1 MRIRWIATVVW
12 LLLVAGVNCCRADVK
27 AWEGTITVPT
37 YPWREDVNPKF
48 WALEVGPRYS
58 TTVKGSIVYPY
69 TMQDHLL
76 RTKQDRTY
84 KALFLENEYLK
95 ITCLPEL
102 GGRLHSVFDKTTGE
116 EMFHLN
122 PVIKPSTLAMRG
134 AWISGGVEWNFGP
147 HGHTVNVL
155 SPVDALIGRNRDG
168 SAFLE
173 ISNREKIF
181 RTHWTV
187 RVTLHPGKA
196 YLDERIRIENPTDAM
211 HPYYFWNCT
220 AFPCRGGTRFIYP
233 MSLGTDHDGR
243 EFFNWP
249 IHQGK
254 DLTWLKNYEKP
265 SSVFAVQCEHD
276 FFGAYDVD
284 ADRGIVQVANHHEL
298 IGKKAWTWGQSDD
311 GRVSQENLT
320 DDYEAYIEVQSGPL
334 PTQNDYGMLAPRQRV
349 AWREWWLPVHG
360 LGDGFE
366 FANKN
371 LVVHTSRQDGKLQ
384 LRLLATGKFAGVKCS
399 VTREGQQVA
408 QQQFDLSPGTVETLV
423 VPSVDDSAVE
433 VTVTTSDGRPLA
445 SFTTPLPI
453 RKVDPPDPSSF
464 IEKPD
469 EQLSAEENYLR
480 GRKHDRA
487 TDRPLARRYYEAALA
502 ADPGHVAALRAL
514 AVLDIEAGE
523 YQKAAEQL
531 LRAIGR
537 DADDGLAWYFLGV
550 CRLRSEDFAGAL
562 RASAKTSR
570 CLGTESLGYDLAG
583 RAHSNAGE
591 PTKAVEAFAKAVRRA
606 PDDTRAKDH
615 LMLALYAVG
624 DRKAAERWAR
634 HRIAQNPT
642 ALAPRAVLALKSSEA
657 MTRFATEVRKFV
669 GEDDFQMQETA
680 LVFAE
685 LGLAKQ
691 AAELLTAVCV
701 EPVDPPQR
709 DPLSLYYAAYYFGL
723 AGDRQRAET
732 FLGQASECSSDFVF
746 ASRPEVI
753 PALQFALQVNSDDG
767 YAHFHLGNVL
777 ANLGRIE
784 DAVAHW
790 RSAARLNLPQS
801 VLFRNLGLAHRT
813 RFDDPAKAEQYYR
826 KAIELRGDDQTLYR
840 DLADVLI
847 AAGRRSEGIELL
859 EAMPSEGIRR
869 ADVILLLAEAY
880 LDEGQYAKTLEVLRS
895 TPYFVNWEGQTITWD
910 LFHRAHV
917 GRGRE
922 RLEAGDP
929 QAALEDFEAALT
941 YPDNLGVGRSH
952 EPEEA
957 YAQYYQ
963 GRALQSLGRDDEARA
978 AYQAGAAGPEDSEN
992 KLHGEYRAKC
1002 VEALESLPRDVS

>member
-48 WALEVGPRYS
+48 WALEGGVKDA
-58 TTVKGSIVYPY
+58 TAVKGALVYPY

-76 RTKQDRTY
+76 RTKQDQTY

-122 PVIKPSTLAMRG
+122 SVIKPGMIAMRG

-147 HGHTVNVL
+147 HGHTVNAV

-181 RTHWTV
+181 RTRWTV

-196 YLDERIRIENPTDAM
+196 YLDERIRIENPTDGM

-220 AFPCRGGTRFIYP
+220 AFPCRAGTRFIYP

-284 ADRGIVQVANHHEL
+284 ANRGIVQVADHREL
-298 IGKKAWTWGQSDD
+298 VGKKAWTWGQSDFA
-311 GRVSQENLT
+311 RVCQENLT
-320 DDYEAYIEVQSGPL
+320 DDHEAYIEVQSGPL

-366 FANKN
+366 YANKN
-371 LVVHTSRQDGKLQ
+371 LVVHTSRKDGKLQ
-384 LRLLATGKFAGVKCS
+384 LRLLATGRFPGAKCT
-399 VTREGQQVA
+399 VTRKGQQVA
-408 QQQFDLSPGTVETLV
+408 QHQFDLSPRAVATAVTPL
-423 VPSVDDSAVE
+423 DDEGAVE
-433 VTVTTSDGRPLA
+433 VTVTTNDGRPLA
-445 SFTTPLPI
+445 AFITPLPI
-453 RKVDPPDPSSF
+453 RKVDPPDPASF
-464 IEKPD
+464 VEKPD
-469 EQLSAEENYLR
+469 EELSVEENYLR

-487 TDRPLARRYYEAALA
+487 TDRPLARQYYEAALA
-502 ADPGHVAALRAL
+502 ADPGHVAALRAS

-523 YQKAAEQL
+523 YQKAAEL
-531 LRAIGR
+531 LRRAIER

-550 CRLRSEDFAGAL
+550 CRLQTRDFAEAL
-562 RASAKTSR
+562 RAAAKTSR

-583 RAHSNAGE
+583 RAHINAGE
-591 PTKAVEAFAKAVRRA
+591 PTKAVEAFGKAVRRG
-606 PDDTRAKDH
+606 PNDDRAKDH
-615 LMLALYAVG
+615 LMMALYALG
-624 DRKAAERWAR
+624 DRGAAERWAR
-634 HRIAQNPT
+634 RRIDQNPT
-642 ALAPRAVLALKSSEA
+642 ALVPRAVLALKNQEA
-657 MTRFATEVRKFV
+657 MTQFANDVRQFV
-669 GEDDFQMQETA
+669 GEDDFQLQETA

-685 LGLAKQ
+685 LGLAKE

-701 EPVDPPQR
+701 EPVDPSQR
-709 DPLSLYYAAYYFGL
+709 DPISLYYAAYYFDL
-723 AGDRQRAET
+723 AGDRLQARAFIE
-732 FLGQASECSSDFVF
+732 QAGECSRDFVF
-746 ASRPEVI
+746 ASRAEVI
-753 PALQFALQVNSDDG
+753 PALRFALKINRDDG
-767 YAHFHLGNVL
+767 YAHFQLGNVL

-784 DAVAHW
+784 EAVVHW
-790 RSAARLNLPQS
+790 RNATWLNLPQS
-801 VLFRNLGLAHRT
+801 VLLRNLGLVHRT
-813 RFDDPAKAEQYYR
+813 QLDDPAKAEKYYR
-826 KAIELRGDDQTLYR
+826 QAIELRPEDQTLYR
-840 DLADVLI
+840 DLADLLI
-847 AAGRRSEGIELL
+847 ANDRRSEAIGLL
-859 EAMPSEGIRR
+859 EAMPSEGVRR
-869 ADVILLLAEAY
+869 ADVILMLAEAY
-880 LDEGQYAKTLEVLRS
+880 LDDVQYDKTLELLRS
-895 TPYFVNWEGQTITWD
+895 TPYFVNWEGETITWD
-910 LFHRAHV
+910 LFHEAHV

-929 QAALEDFEAALT
+929 QAAIKEFEAALT

-952 EPEEA
+952 APEEA

-963 GRALQSLGRDDEARA
+963 GQALQSLGRDDEARA
-978 AYQAGAAGPEDSEN
+978 AYQSGVAGSEDSKN
-992 KLHGEYRAKC
+992 DLHSEYRAKC
-1002 VEALESLPRDVS
+1002 AEALESMP